1 MIMVNIS
8 YLSLLDALLLSCRCL
23 QKPVHLAC
31 LTSLE
36 DIGTRLKI
44 LSISVCSM
52 PSWMV
57 TLYLLMATASSSAPA
72 RTGGRSS
79 YSGTSGAAL
88 CTGPLNSNLLR
99 PLLATSCSQTSS
111 WLSRFTS
118 SLRFSPS
125 PPSCGA
131 CFSKLS
137 SIHLLSLAPLDDC
150 AYTLCASSVASAS
163 LLCII
168 SAVLMSTH

>member
-1 MIMVNIS
+1 MS
-8 YLSLLDALLLSCRCL
+8 AEAGAPRLPYL
-23 QKPVHLAC
+23 PGG
-31 LTSLE
+31 
-36 DIGTRLKI
+36 IGTNLKI

-57 TLYLLMATASSSAPA
+57 TLYLLMATASSSSPA

-88 CTGPLNSNLLR
+88 CTGPLISNLLR
-99 PLLATSCSQTSS
+99 ALLTISCSQSSS

-118 SLRFSPS
+118 SLWFPLS
-125 PPSCGA
+125 PPSCGPY
-131 CFSKLS
+131 FSKLS
-137 SIHLLSLAPLDDC
+137 SIHLLSLAPLEVC
-150 AYTLCASSVASAS
+150 ACTLCASAVASDT

-168 SAVLMSTH
+168 SAVLMSTP